1 MSSTG
6 LVFACIAP
14 HGGEVIPELA
24 GDNPDLMAT
33 TRAAMAE
40 LGRRMAAADPE
51 TVVVITPHGIRIDGQ
66 ICVSVSERAA
76 GSLGEVSLDL
86 AVDQELGA
94 QIADAAVAHGIPVA
108 RAIYGASGGPACS
121 IPLDWGAIVPLYFM
135 RAPKVV
141 VIVPSRTLPKPAM
154 VEFGRALADAAQQS
168 GKRVALIASADW
180 AHAHAADGPYGFD
193 PAAKLLDGLVCE
205 AVRQGDLGQM
215 LGYDDALIEQAK
227 PDGIWQALMLHGA
240 LQVVPMK
247 GELLSYEA
255 PTYFGLLCAAY
266 SPV

>member
-1 MSSTG
+1 MSTTG

-24 GDNPDLMAT
+24 GENLSLMAT
-33 TRAAMAE
+33 TRAAMEE
-40 LGRRMAAADPE
+40 LGRRMAATNPE

-66 ICVSVSERAA
+66 ICVSVSERAE
-76 GSLGEVSLDL
+76 GRLGDVALDL
-86 AVDQELGA
+86 AVDQALGA
-94 QIADAAVAHGIPVA
+94 QIANAAAAHGIPVA
-108 RAIYGASGGPACS
+108 RAIYGASGGPSCS

-135 RAPKVV
+135 KAPQTV
-141 VIVPSRTLPKPAM
+141 VIVPSRTLPRQAM
-154 VEFGRALADAAQQS
+154 VEFGKALAEAAQQS

-180 AHAHAADGPYGFD
+180 AHAHSAEGPYGFD
-193 PAAKLLDGLVCE
+193 PAAKVLDGMVCQ
-205 AVRQGDLGQM
+205 AVRDGDLGQM
-215 LGYDDALIEQAK
+215 LGYDENLVEWAK

-266 SPV
+266 TLV

>member
-1 MSSTG
+1 MTTTG

-24 GDNPDLMAT
+24 GDDPGRMAA
-33 TRAAMAE
+33 TRTAMAE
-40 LGRRMAAADPE
+40 LGRRMAAAQPE

-66 ICVSVSERAA
+66 ICVSVSERAE
-76 GSLGEVSLDL
+76 GNLGEVALDL
-86 AVDQELGA
+86 EVDSDLGN
-94 QIADAAVAHGIPVA
+94 QIADAAVTHGIPVA
-108 RAIYGASGGPACS
+108 RAIYGASGGPSCC

-135 RAPKVV
+135 QAARTV
-141 VIVPSRTLPKPAM
+141 VIVPSRSLDRTAM
-154 VEFGRALADAAQQS
+154 VEFGKALAEAAQRS

-180 AHAHAADGPYGFD
+180 AHAHAADGPYGYD
-193 PAAKLLDGLVCE
+193 PAAQVLDGMVCQ
-205 AVRQGDLGQM
+205 AVRDGALEQM
-215 LGYDDALIEQAK
+215 LAFDDALVEEAK

-255 PTYFGLLCAAY
+255 PTYFGMLCAAY
-266 SPV
+266 TPI

>member
-1 MSSTG
+1 MSITG

-24 GDNPDLMAT
+24 GENLDLMAT
-33 TRAAMAE
+33 TRTAMEE
-40 LGRRMAAADPE
+40 LGRRMAAVNPD

-66 ICVSVSERAA
+66 ICVSVSERAE
-76 GSLGEVSLDL
+76 GSLGEVRLDL
-86 AVDQELGA
+86 AVDQELGR

-108 RAIYGASGGPACS
+108 RAIYGASGGPACC

-135 RAPKVV
+135 RAPKTV
-141 VIVPSRTLPKPAM
+141 VIVPSRTLPRTAM
-154 VEFGRALADAAQQS
+154 VQFGKALAEAAQQS
-168 GKRVALIASADW
+168 GKRVALIASGDW
-180 AHAHAADGPYGFD
+180 AHAHSAEGPYGFD
-193 PAAKLLDGLVCE
+193 PAAKVLDGLVCQ
-205 AVRQGDLGQM
+205 AVREGALEQM
-215 LGYDDALIEQAK
+215 LAYDESLIEWAK

-240 LQVVPMK
+240 LQVLPMQ

-255 PTYFGLLCAAY
+255 PTYFGMLCAAY